1 MEYPKIETLYERD
14 ITTHKL
20 KQPLT
25 LRNSVYAIIN
35 RWQWSEKID
44 GMNIRV
50 MWQDGKLKL
59 GGRTD
64 NANIPADLVQL
75 LYETI
80 DVQKLRDTFGDTPV
94 IIYGEGYG
102 AGIQKGGGYS
112 KTKQFIVFDVLV
124 DNKWWLSWENTRDI
138 ATKLGLKT
146 VPFIGEMSLEEGIE
160 MVKNGFDSILAKE
173 NTGEIVQA
181 EGLVGRTIETLFDKR
196 VSRIIIKLK
205 TRDF

>member
-1 MEYPKIETLYERD
+1 
-14 ITTHKL
+14 
-20 KQPLT
+20 
-25 LRNSVYAIIN
+25 
-35 RWQWSEKID
+35 
-44 GMNIRV
+44 

-80 DVQKLRDTFGDTPV
+80 DVQKLRDTFGDTPA
-94 IIYGEGYG
+94 IIFGEGYG

-124 DNKWWLSWENTRDI
+124 GNKWWLNWENTCDI
-138 ATKLGLKT
+138 AKKFGLKT
-146 VPFIGEMSLEEGIE
+146 VPFVGEWTLEEG
-160 MVKNGFDSILAKE
+160 VLFVRKGFESILARE
-173 NTGEIVQA
+173 NNNEYVSA
-181 EGLVGRTIETLFDKR
+181 EGLVGRTVETLFDKKG
-196 VSRIIIKLK
+196 SRIIIKLK